1 MVENGFK
8 WDEVH
13 EVAEQ
18 LEHVE
23 SEELID
29 KLDAYMGYPHLIHM
43 EILFLMRMA
52 IYVMK
57 EISAG

>member
-1 MVENGFK
+1 MENLEFG

-23 SEELID
+23 SNELID
-29 KLDAYMGYPHLIHM
+29 RLDAYMIPCI
-43 EILFLMRMA
+43 
-52 IYVMK
+52 
-57 EISAG
+57 

>member
-1 MVENGFK
+1 MRKHRLGRLFMVENLGFG

-23 SEELID
+23 SNELID
-29 KLDAYMGYPHLIHM
+29 RLDAYG
-43 EILFLMRMA
+43 
-52 IYVMK
+52 
-57 EISAG
+57 ISCI